1 MKLILKNIEKSF
13 GAQKVLKGVNY
24 EFEEGK
30 IYGLLG
36 RNGAGKTTLF
46 KVLYDD
52 LSQENGDI
60 FLEEEGVRKPLQAA
74 EVGMLFSDPLLPE
87 YLTGL
92 EFTKFFMDVHG
103 LDSSLAQEEMEKM
116 DFSEMDQNKFIKDYS
131 TGMKA
136 KLSLMSL
143 MLASPKVLLLDEP
156 LTSLDVIMASK
167 MKSLLR
173 NFREGRILIF
183 STHMMEVARDL
194 CEEIVL
200 LRGGKTSAF
209 VAQKDFEEELIE
221 HLMAEEG
228 EQQDA

>member
-1 MKLILKNIEKSF
+1 MKIILENIEKSF
-13 GAQKVLKGVNY
+13 GEQKVLKGVNY

-52 LSQENGDI
+52 LKQEEGHVYIEENGMRRP
-60 FLEEEGVRKPLQAA
+60 LEAS
-74 EVGMLFSDPLLPE
+74 EVGMLFSEPILPD
-87 YLTGL
+87 YLTGY
-92 EFTKFFMDVHG
+92 EFTRFFMDVHG
-103 LDSSLAQEEMEKM
+103 LDSLKARDELAKM
-116 DFSEMDQNKFIKDYS
+116 DFSEEDQRKFIKDYS

-156 LTSLDVIMASK
+156 LTSLDVVMASK

-173 NFREGRILIF
+173 EFREGRILIF
-183 STHMMEVARDL
+183 STHVMEVARDL

-200 LRGGKTSAF
+200 LRGGKTSHF
-209 VAQKDFEEELIE
+209 VAQGDFERELIE
-221 HLMAEEG
+221 HLVEEDAE
-228 EQQDA
+228 QTYA